1 MIQYLSGEEAAG
13 ERSIVVVMGGAYL
26 LFAMMILLV
35 DETIL
40 ETGLDEAYQSFN
52 HSAATFLQVRVRV
65 QWLYNSG
72 DLRARFVRSYISPT
86 ANVTECSLQTNAG
99 LDSTGPASKLVLK
112 FCLAVWCGLIG
123 ALFTFPG
130 MRLARMHWDVLRYS
144 PR

>member
-1 MIQYLSGEEAAG
+1 M
-13 ERSIVVVMGGAYL
+13 VVMGGAYL
-26 LFAMMILLV
+26 LLAMMILLV

-52 HSAATFLQVRVRV
+52 HSAATFLQVAVSNRVRV
-65 QWLYNSG
+65 QWLNSSG
-72 DLRARFVRSYISPT
+72 NLRARCVRSHVSPT
-86 ANVTECSLQTNAG
+86 ANVIVCSLQTNAG